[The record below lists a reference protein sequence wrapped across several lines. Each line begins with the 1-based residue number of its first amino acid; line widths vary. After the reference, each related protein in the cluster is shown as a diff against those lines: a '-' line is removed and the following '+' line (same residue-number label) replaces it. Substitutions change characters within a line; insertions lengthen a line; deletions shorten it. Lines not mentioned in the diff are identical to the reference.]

1 MTVVTAVVFS
11 GMVSSVLGVLMG
23 SGMIVSWIFT
33 RNRATHQL
41 TELLVGWSHSPIAFM
56 CVVAI
61 TLLVLGCVMDAT
73 AIIVALTP
81 LVAPIAAQYGIHELQ
96 FGLVF
101 VFTCMVGLVTPP
113 VGVVL
118 FMTCAL
124 VDISM
129 ETLSRAIVPFVI
141 WMVIV
146 VALLIFVPPITLF
159 LPGLVG
165 FR

>member
-1 MTVVTAVVFS
+1 MSSNAKSFAKNDRSAPLDRFNAFS
-11 GMVSSVLGVLMG
+11 DGVYA
-23 SGMIVSWIFT
+23 I
-33 RNRATHQL
+33 
-41 TELLVGWSHSPIAFM
+41 
-56 CVVAI
+56 AI

-118 FMTCAL
+118 FMVCAL
-124 VDISM
+124 VNISM
-129 ETLSRAIVPFVI
+129 ETLSRAILPFVI
-141 WMVIV
+141 WMVFV